1 MKPGMKAKMDVMIVG
16 GGGRE
21 HAIAERLARSP
32 RIGKLCALPG
42 NGGIAALAECIPIPA
57 TDLDALVAFAR
68 ERAVDFAVVAPDDP
82 LVMGL
87 VDRLEAAGVRCFGP
101 DARAAAI
108 EGSKAY
114 AKDLMR
120 RYGIP
125 TARYEVFD
133 DADRA
138 LEYAASA
145 GGPVVVKAD
154 GLARGKGVVVAEDAN
169 QAVAAVAAIMKE
181 RIFGASGDR
190 VLIEERLSG
199 PEVSVLAFTDGRTIV
214 PMVSSMDH
222 KRAFDGDRG
231 PNTGG
236 MGAVAPNPHYT
247 PELAALCMEQILRP
261 TVDALRSEGRP
272 FRGCLYFGL
281 MLTADG
287 PKVIEYNC
295 RFGDPEAQAVL
306 PLLESDLFEIML
318 AVREERLAEVEV
330 HFSRGASCC
339 VVMASEGY
347 PGKVR
352 EGMEIHIDSGLPPDT
367 VVYHSGT
374 RRDGETL
381 RTAGGRVLSVT
392 AVAPT
397 AGEAR
402 SRAYAGVG
410 LIHFEGA
417 RFRHDIGTAGGLSH
431 DA

>member
-1 MKPGMKAKMDVMIVG
+1 MNVMIVG

-21 HAIAERLARSP
+21 HALAERLARSP

-42 NGGIAALAECIPIPA
+42 NGGIAALAECVPIPA

-68 ERAVDFAVVAPDDP
+68 ERSIDFAVVAPDDP

-101 DARAAAI
+101 NARAAAI
-108 EGSKAY
+108 EGSKVY

-125 TARYEVFD
+125 TARSRVFD

-154 GLARGKGVVVAEDAN
+154 GLARGKGVVVAEDAD

-247 PELAALCMEQILRP
+247 PELAALCMERILRP
-261 TVDALRSEGRP
+261 TVEALRAEGRP

-318 AVREERLAEVEV
+318 AVREERLAEAEV
-330 HFSRGASCC
+330 HFSKGASCC

-392 AVAPT
+392 AVAST

-431 DA
+431 GA

>member
-1 MKPGMKAKMDVMIVG
+1 MNVMVVG

-21 HAIAERLARSP
+21 HAIVEKLVRSP
-32 RIGKLCALPG
+32 RIGSLCVLPG
-42 NGGIAALAECIPIPA
+42 NGGIADLAECVPIPA
-57 TDLDALVAFAR
+57 TDLDSIVAFAA
-68 ERAVDFAVVAPDDP
+68 ERSIDFAVVAPDDP

-87 VDRLEAAGVRCFGP
+87 VDRLEAVGVRCFGP
-101 DARAAAI
+101 NARAAAI

-133 DADRA
+133 DVDRA

-145 GGPVVVKAD
+145 KGPMVVKAD
-154 GLARGKGVVVAEDAN
+154 GLARGKGVVVAEDAV
-169 QAVAAVAAIMKE
+169 QAGAAIVSIM
-181 RIFGASGDR
+181 RDRVFGASGER
-190 VLIEERLSG
+190 VVIEERLSG

-222 KRAFDGDRG
+222 KRAFDGDTG

-236 MGAVAPNPHYT
+236 MGAVAPNPYYA
-247 PELAALCMEQILRP
+247 PEIADACMERIFRP
-261 TVDALRSEGRP
+261 TVEALRAEGRP

-281 MLTADG
+281 MLTEEG

-306 PLLESDLFEIML
+306 PLLESDLFEILL
-318 AVREERLAEVEV
+318 AVSGERLAEADVR
-330 HFSRGASCC
+330 FADGASCC
-339 VVMASEGY
+339 VVVASSGY
-347 PGKVR
+347 PGPVR
-352 EGMEIHIDSGLPPDT
+352 DGMEIYVGAGLPPET
-367 VVYHSGT
+367 IVYHAGT
-374 RRDGETL
+374 RREGGRL

-397 AGEAR
+397 AEEAR
-402 SRAYAGVG
+402 ARAYAAVG

-417 RFRHDIGTAGGLSH
+417 RFRNDIGMAGGSIH
-431 DA
+431 GS

>member
-1 MKPGMKAKMDVMIVG
+1 MNVMIIG

-21 HAIAERLARSP
+21 HAIAEGLARSP
-32 RIGKLCALPG
+32 RIGKLYALPG
-42 NGGIAALAECIPIPA
+42 NGGIAERAECVPIPA
-57 TDLDALVAFAR
+57 TDLDAIVAFAK
-68 ERAVDFAVVAPDDP
+68 EHSIDFAVVAPDDP

-114 AKDLMR
+114 AKELMR

-145 GGPVVVKAD
+145 KGPLVVKAD
-154 GLARGKGVVVAEDAN
+154 GLARGKGVVVAEDAV
-169 QAVAAVAAIMKE
+169 QAGAAIVSIM
-181 RIFGASGDR
+181 RDRVFGASGER
-190 VLIEERLSG
+190 VVIEERLSG

-222 KRAFDGDRG
+222 KRAFDRDTG

-236 MGAVAPNPHYT
+236 MGAVAPNPYYT
-247 PELAALCMEQILRP
+247 PEIAADCMARIFRP
-261 TVDALRSEGRP
+261 TVEALRAEGRP
-272 FRGCLYFGL
+272 FKGCLYFGL
-281 MLTADG
+281 MLTEDG

-306 PLLESDLFEIML
+306 PLLESDLFEILL
-318 AVREERLAEVEV
+318 AVREERLADAEVR
-330 HFSRGASCC
+330 FSDGASCC
-339 VVMASEGY
+339 VVLASEGY

-352 EGMEIHIDSGLPPDT
+352 DGMEVHIGAALPPEV

-374 RRDGETL
+374 RRDGERL

-397 AGEAR
+397 AEEAR
-402 SRAYAGVG
+402 ARAYAAVG

-417 RFRHDIGTAGGLSH
+417 RFRRDIGAEGGVH
-431 DA
+431 HGA

>member
-1 MKPGMKAKMDVMIVG
+1 M
-16 GGGRE
+16 
-21 HAIAERLARSP
+21 
-32 RIGKLCALPG
+32 
-42 NGGIAALAECIPIPA
+42 
-57 TDLDALVAFAR
+57 
-68 ERAVDFAVVAPDDP
+68 
-82 LVMGL
+82 
-87 VDRLEAAGVRCFGP
+87 
-101 DARAAAI
+101 
-108 EGSKAY
+108 
-114 AKDLMR
+114 
-120 RYGIP
+120 
-125 TARYEVFD
+125 
-133 DADRA
+133 
-138 LEYAASA
+138 
-145 GGPVVVKAD
+145 VKAD
-154 GLARGKGVVVAEDAN
+154 GLARGKGVVVAKDTA
-169 QAVAAVAAIMKE
+169 QAGAAVVAIM
-181 RIFGASGDR
+181 RDRVFGASGDR
-190 VLIEERLSG
+190 VLIEERLFG

-214 PMVSSMDH
+214 LMVSSMDH
-222 KRAFDGDRG
+222 KRAFEGDRG

-247 PELAALCMEQILRP
+247 PELAALCMERILRP

-330 HFSRGASCC
+330 RFSDGASCC

-397 AGEAR
+397 PEEAR

-410 LIHFEGA
+410 LIHFERA
-417 RFRHDIGTAGGLSH
+417 RFRRDIGTAGGLSH
-431 DA
+431 GA

>member
-1 MKPGMKAKMDVMIVG
+1 M
-16 GGGRE
+16 
-21 HAIAERLARSP
+21 ER
-32 RIGKLCALPG
+32 
-42 NGGIAALAECIPIPA
+42 
-57 TDLDALVAFAR
+57 
-68 ERAVDFAVVAPDDP
+68 
-82 LVMGL
+82 
-87 VDRLEAAGVRCFGP
+87 
-101 DARAAAI
+101 
-108 EGSKAY
+108 
-114 AKDLMR
+114 
-120 RYGIP
+120 
-125 TARYEVFD
+125 
-133 DADRA
+133 
-138 LEYAASA
+138 
-145 GGPVVVKAD
+145 
-154 GLARGKGVVVAEDAN
+154 
-169 QAVAAVAAIMKE
+169 
-181 RIFGASGDR
+181 
-190 VLIEERLSG
+190 
-199 PEVSVLAFTDGRTIV
+199 
-214 PMVSSMDH
+214 
-222 KRAFDGDRG
+222 
-231 PNTGG
+231 
-236 MGAVAPNPHYT
+236 
-247 PELAALCMEQILRP
+247 ILRP

-330 HFSRGASCC
+330 RFSKGASCC

-431 DA
+431 GA

>member
-1 MKPGMKAKMDVMIVG
+1 MDVMIVG

-32 RIGKLCALPG
+32 RIGALYALPG
-42 NGGIAALAECIPIPA
+42 NGGIAELAECVPISA
-57 TDLDALVAFAR
+57 TDLDAIVAFAR
-68 ERAVDFAVVAPDDP
+68 ERSVDFAVVAPDDP

-108 EGSKAY
+108 EGSKVY
-114 AKDLMR
+114 AKGLMR

-133 DADRA
+133 DVDRA
-138 LEYAASA
+138 LEYAASLK
-145 GGPVVVKAD
+145 GPMVVKAD
-154 GLARGKGVVVAEDAN
+154 GLARGKGVVVADDAV
-169 QAVAAVAAIMKE
+169 QAGSAIVSIMQD
-181 RIFGASGDR
+181 RIFGASGER
-190 VLIEERLSG
+190 VLIEERLVG
-199 PEVSVLAFTDGRTIV
+199 PEVSVLAFTDGNAIV
-214 PMVSSMDH
+214 PMVPSMDH
-222 KRAFDGDRG
+222 KRAFDGNTG

-236 MGAVAPNPHYT
+236 MGVVAPNPHYT
-247 PELAALCMEQILRP
+247 PEIAELCMRTIFRP
-261 TVDALRSEGRP
+261 TVEALRAEGRP

-281 MLTADG
+281 MLTEDG

-306 PLLESDLFEIML
+306 PLLESDLLEILL
-318 AVREERLAEVEV
+318 AVRDGRLAEAEV
-330 HFSRGASCC
+330 RFSPRASCC

-347 PGKVR
+347 PGPVR
-352 EGMEIHIDSGLPPDT
+352 DGMEIQVGANLPPET
-367 VVYHSGT
+367 IVYHSGT
-374 RRDGETL
+374 RRDGDRL

-397 AGEAR
+397 AEEAR
-402 SRAYAGVG
+402 AHAYAAVK

-417 RFRHDIGTAGGLSH
+417 RFRNDIGATGGGTHGS
-431 DA
+431 

>member
-1 MKPGMKAKMDVMIVG
+1 MKVEMDVMIVG
-16 GGGRE
+16 SGGRE

-32 RIGKLCALPG
+32 RVGKLCALPG
-42 NGGIAALAECIPIPA
+42 NGGIAEVAECVPIPA
-57 TDLDALVAFAR
+57 TDLDTILAFAR
-68 ERAVDFAVVAPDDP
+68 ERSVDFAVVAPDDP

-87 VDRLEAAGVRCFGP
+87 VDRLEAVGVRCFGP

-108 EGSKAY
+108 EGSKVY

-125 TARYEVFD
+125 TARSRVFD

-154 GLARGKGVVVAEDAN
+154 GLARGKGVVVAEDAA
-169 QAVAAVAAIMKE
+169 QAGAAVVAIM
-181 RIFGASGDR
+181 RDRVFGASGDR
-190 VLIEERLSG
+190 VLIEERLFG

-222 KRAFDGDRG
+222 KRAFEGDRG

-247 PELAALCMEQILRP
+247 PELAALCMERILRP

-318 AVREERLAEVEV
+318 AVREERLAEAEV
-330 HFSRGASCC
+330 RFSGGASCC

-352 EGMEIHIDSGLPPDT
+352 EGMEIRIGASLPPGT
-367 VVYHSGT
+367 IVYHAGT
-374 RRDGETL
+374 ARDGETL

-397 AGEAR
+397 PEEAR

-417 RFRHDIGTAGGLSH
+417 RFRRDIGTAGGLSH
-431 DA
+431 GA